1 MIEKISTV
9 KKIIIILAIIL
20 IASLNAWF
28 LFDFE
33 PVNQQSTNKQTNFIE
48 KIEGFK
54 IRSFDKTQLKYQLN
68 GTTFY
73 KFAKQDDVI
82 IKPIITVFKDKQQ
95 DWIIQAQKA
104 LLTDNLI
111 KLQNKVQINH
121 SNKQQTMT
129 TAQLH
134 FHPKTQNIYG
144 NKPVFYQTKNLKL
157 SANKM
162 RLDKKILTFYEKV
175 TVTFNDNQTLLAST
189 ITIYQ
194 KNNQADILIA
204 NGSPVTFEQKNTLNP
219 IKASANKIT
228 YFTKDNYLALRGD
241 AHFSSD
247 NESLS
252 GHQLD
257 YDLTLKQIQIKGG
270 NENGNVKKRVEINY
284 KL

>member
-1 MIEKISTV
+1 M
-9 KKIIIILAIIL
+9 IIL
-20 IASLNAWF
+20 IALINAWF
-28 LFDFE
+28 LFDFK
-33 PVNQQSTNKQTNFIE
+33 PTNKQTAFAQTQFVE
-48 KIEGFK
+48 KIEDFK
-54 IRSFDKTQLKYQLN
+54 ISSFDKTQLKYQLN
-68 GTTFY
+68 GKVFY
-73 KFAKQDDVI
+73 KFTKQDDVI
-82 IKPIITVFKDKQQ
+82 IKPIIILFKNKQQ

-104 LLTDNLI
+104 LLTDTLI
-111 KLQNKVQINH
+111 KLQKKVQINH

-129 TAQLH
+129 TAELH

-241 AHFSSD
+241 AQFSSE

-252 GHQLD
+252 GEQLD
-257 YDLTLKQIQIKGG
+257 YDLTLKQIQIKGS
-270 NENGNVKKRVEINY
+270 NENGKVKKRVEINY